1 MIQTFKTI
9 SWLFLPMKDISKDI
23 PIKANFFPFN
33 KVSILTGM
41 KHLYIIT
48 LILLVLSGC
57 NTSNPD
63 KSTSKKVIIG
73 AERLFE
79 DEFLP
84 LIQGKRI
91 GLVTNHTGLL
101 PDGRHIV
108 DLLHEHPE
116 VNLTV
121 LFGPEH
127 GIRGDADSHVADG
140 TDPATG
146 LPIISLYGKTRK
158 PTAEMLQDV
167 DVLIFDIQDI
177 GARFYTYIATMNRVL
192 DAAANNDVPYII
204 LDRPNA
210 IGGEYVDGPIGDAH
224 SPVTK
229 ISNLPVTHGMTV
241 GELARMFNKERKKAK
256 LPQASLTVVPMKN
269 YSRQQWYDDTGLPW
283 IKPSP
288 NMLTLTTATVYPA
301 SCLLEGTNI
310 SEARGTLH
318 PFEHIGAPWIDGE
331 QLAEQLNSYQL
342 PGVKFEPASYV
353 PDSIVDGIQIYPPK
367 FLGEKCMSAR
377 MVVTDRN
384 AFKSV
389 KAGVYI
395 LHALQMLYPDKLE
408 WREKRIDGLLKT
420 PAVREQL
427 QAMKHP
433 QEIIAQW
440 NKALAFFKEVKK
452 EYLLY

>member
-1 MIQTFKTI
+1 MAVI
-9 SWLFLPMKDISKDI
+9 LPMKYISKDI
-23 PIKANFFPFN
+23 PLKTNFFPFN

-41 KHLYIIT
+41 KHIYIIT
-48 LILLVLSGC
+48 FILLVLSGC
-57 NTSNPD
+57 NKSNPD
-63 KSTSKKVIIG
+63 KSTSEKVIIG
-73 AERLFE
+73 AERIFE

-140 TDPATG
+140 TDAATG

-158 PTAEMLQDV
+158 PTAEMLQGV

-256 LPQASLTVVPMKN
+256 LPQASLTVIPMKN
-269 YSRQQWYDDTGLPW
+269 YTRQQWYDNTGLPW

-310 SEARGTLH
+310 SEARGTLQ
-318 PFEHIGAPWIDGE
+318 PFEHIAAPWMDGKK
-331 QLAEQLNSYQL
+331 LAAQLNSYQI
-342 PGVKFEPASYV
+342 PGVSFEPASYV
-353 PDSIVDGIQIYPPK
+353 PDSIVDGIKIYPPK
-367 FLGEKCMSAR
+367 FLGEKCTGAKIL
-377 MVVTDRN
+377 VTDRN
-384 AFKSV
+384 AFESA
-389 KAGVYI
+389 KAGVYL
-395 LHALQMLYPDKLE
+395 LHALQKLYPNKLE
-408 WREKRIDGLLKT
+408 WRNRRMDRLWGT
-420 PAVREQL
+420 SNVREQL
-427 QAMKHP
+427 QAGKSP
-433 QEIIAQW
+433 QSIVKTW
-440 NKALAFFKEVKK
+440 NDELEYFKRIRRN
-452 EYLLY
+452 YLLY